1 MAKTKTKEKT
11 VDSTPVP
18 EKIVDLTS
26 KPEKLVDL
34 APKPEK
40 VTDEQLNKIQD
51 IVNRINRTQMEIGQ
65 LESRKH
71 QALHFMAGTNDE
83 LSLLQNE
90 LREKYGTD
98 NINIQDGTIIYPQN
112 EQTDKKD

>member
-11 VDSTPVP
+11 IDSTPVP
-18 EKIVDLTS
+18 EKIVDLT
-26 KPEKLVDL
+26 
-34 APKPEK
+34 PKPEK
-40 VTDEQLNKIQD
+40 VTDEQLQKIQD
-51 IVNRINRTQMEIGQ
+51 VVNRINRTQMEIGQ